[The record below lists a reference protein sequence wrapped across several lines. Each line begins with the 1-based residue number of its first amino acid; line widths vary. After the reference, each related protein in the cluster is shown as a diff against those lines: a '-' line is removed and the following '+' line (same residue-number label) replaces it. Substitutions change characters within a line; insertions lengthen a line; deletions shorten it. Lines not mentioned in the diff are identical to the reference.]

1 LAVAGA
7 ATCVVLAYHLYRT
20 SANQQWKRIS

>member
-20 SANQQWKRIS
+20 SANQQ